1 MHEPGGLFCKTGNLW
16 NNRQIARTGKKTMR
30 AESEASPTAGKK
42 QVGAGAA
49 HPWARPRTVVD
60 RVGGICAVGKPT
72 RPVALEMGPT
82 WGGAAS
88 GRARPWLCEED
99 GGGGWKNSG
108 GIWDSSDMGRRRE
121 WEDPVPGHRIRPE
134 VDEDGEGQHG
144 SEHRND
150 GGHEIWRT
158 PCGGATRLRGPA
170 EHGETELCE
179 RNK

>member
-1 MHEPGGLFCKTGNLW
+1 MGRG
-16 NNRQIARTGKKTMR
+16 
-30 AESEASPTAGKK
+30 SPS
-42 QVGAGAA
+42 
-49 HPWARPRTVVD
+49 WARPRSVVD
-60 RVGGICAVGKPT
+60 RVGGIWAVGKPT
-72 RPVALEMGPT
+72 WPVALEMGPT

-134 VDEDGEGQHG
+134 VDEDGEGQHE
-144 SEHRND
+144 SERRND
-150 GGHEIWRT
+150 GGREIRRT

-170 EHGETELCE
+170 EHGERGL
-179 RNK
+179 